1 MFPGFK
7 NKALNPWQPGIFSR
21 LSDTWASGTT
31 LPPSSIWW
39 SLASRNFRK
48 TGTSSLCCYA
58 FVYLTHTGI
67 ENTQRI
73 MLKPPQQE
81 KSCLTGEA
89 FGVPQKGQFIC
100 TRPYFHPQSPFIS
113 SDLAVTLRTQL
124 VCNKD
129 DPVSDVTD
137 VVVREREWGQLVIMD
152 IFPEIK
158 TSGRCALRR

>member
-1 MFPGFK
+1 MFPQFK

-21 LSDTWASGTT
+21 SSDMWASGTA
-31 LPPSSIWW
+31 LPPSSIWF
-39 SLASRNFRK
+39 LVFRNFRK

-58 FVYLTHTGI
+58 FVYLTHRHRKHTTHQGRQL
-67 ENTQRI
+67 EFHR
-73 MLKPPQQE
+73 
-81 KSCLTGEA
+81 G
-89 FGVPQKGQFIC
+89 GQFIC

-113 SDLAVTLRTQL
+113 SDLAVTIHTQL
-124 VCNKD
+124 VCDED

-137 VVVREREWGQLVIMD
+137 VVAREREWGQLVITE